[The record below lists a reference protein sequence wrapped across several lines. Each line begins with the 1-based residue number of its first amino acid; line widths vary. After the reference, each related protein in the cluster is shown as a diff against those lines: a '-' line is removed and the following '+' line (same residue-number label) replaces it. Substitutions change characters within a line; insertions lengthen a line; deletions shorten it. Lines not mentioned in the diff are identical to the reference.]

1 MYDKLKFERQELINN
16 IILTEKYFS
25 ECEDEVERKHITYQ
39 LQAMNDYRSALESRI
54 YLNRKK

>member
-1 MYDKLKFERQELINN
+1 MYDRLMFEHQGLINN
-16 IILTEKYFS
+16 ILLTEKYLS